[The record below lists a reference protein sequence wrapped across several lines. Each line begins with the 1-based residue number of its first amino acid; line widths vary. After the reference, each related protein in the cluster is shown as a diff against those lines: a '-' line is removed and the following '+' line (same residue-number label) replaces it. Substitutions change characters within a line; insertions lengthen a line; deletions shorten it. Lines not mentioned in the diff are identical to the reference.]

1 MEESKKRSLLKEECN
16 CENEISYKIQ
26 ISKIKTAFFTKKTK
40 RKWLVLVATTRIGS
54 YFESHLIVNFT

>member
-40 RKWLVLVATTRIGS
+40 RK
-54 YFESHLIVNFT
+54 